1 MDGQAIAVDL
11 SQWVIQASEKLMEV
25 GLTREARCLKVAFE
39 RVRQP
44 RWHCQHIAVH
54 PWTLLAALP
63 FQGVKY
69 MLCQLYSLLWV
80 VKLPTLHVFSCSSR
94 QTALSHTLQHTQ

>member
-1 MDGQAIAVDL
+1 MVRQGGGAKGFKAGHSWSKTALLCTWQVDGQAIAVDL
-11 SQWVIQASEKLMEV
+11 SQWVIQASEKLTEV

-44 RWHCQHIAVH
+44 RWHCQYIEVH

-63 FQGVKY
+63 SQGI
-69 MLCQLYSLLWV
+69 
-80 VKLPTLHVFSCSSR
+80 
-94 QTALSHTLQHTQ
+94 